1 MRTTGLA
8 FRYAVAILAVAVALY
23 LRYLLIPLLGI
34 KNPYHTV
41 WLAVAFSA
49 WYCGIGPSIV
59 TTILSTL
66 GVWHWFLPPP
76 HSFAIQNRTDTYGM
90 LGFLVFSAAIIVLG
104 ESNRH
109 GFAGRAR
116 LAAIV
121 ESSCDAIVGLSLDG
135 VISSWNRGGA
145 QIFGYS
151 AEEAIGKPISI
162 IATSDRVDEVSKL
175 LERIKNAEWIDHYET
190 IQKTKNGAL
199 EPLIPGVSFRT
210 GRTSPRSGCCNQPP
224 CDHRAP
230 NR

>member
-109 GFAGRAR
+109 GFAARAR

-135 VISSWNRGGA
+135 VISSWNRGRSA
-145 QIFGYS
+145 NIWIFGGRSHWEADFHYCHFGS
-151 AEEAIGKPISI
+151 GGRSIEASGAYQERRMDRPLRNHPENEE
-162 IATSDRVDEVSKL
+162 R
-175 LERIKNAEWIDHYET
+175 
-190 IQKTKNGAL
+190 
-199 EPLIPGVSFRT
+199 RT
-210 GRTSPRSGCCNQPP
+210 
-224 CDHRAP
+224 
-230 NR
+230 